1 MRPLLRRILPLFVVV
16 ALDAASSAAVLPVL
30 PFRLLELGAT
40 PLVLGLVLAAEA
52 LSQLVAAPWLGQ
64 LSDRFGRKPV
74 LLVSQAGALLS
85 LGLLAAAD
93 GVALVLAARVLLG
106 LTAAS
111 FVAAAAYAADNSA
124 AADRRQ
130 AIGIL
135 SAGLGLGGILG
146 PGLTAWL
153 AGASLTA
160 PVWAAFALSAT
171 SMLVTGLWVRDRH
184 GAGRLAG
191 DTAEDT
197 AVRARASLRSV
208 LAAPI
213 VRILLL
219 VLLCH
224 YLAYGLLSSQLA
236 VFLSDTFT
244 WNGHV
249 FGARELGYLL
259 AADGAL
265 NILAQLLL
273 LPWLGRRFGERGLIV
288 LVLSVLAVGYLLAG
302 GASSITMLA
311 LAVLCVSTGAA
322 LARPTFLTA
331 LSVHVPRQRQGV
343 VMGAF
348 QSLVAVTD
356 IMSPMLAGLIV
367 GQRLYGVWIGAVVA
381 ITLAGAGLARGRL
394 PLAEAAEG
402 VAEIAAS
409 GRMRQ

>member
-85 LGLLAAAD
+85 LALLAAAD

-124 AADRRQ
+124 VADRRQ

-153 AGASLTA
+153 AGSSLTA
-160 PVWAAFALSAT
+160 PVWAALALSAT
-171 SMLVTGLWVRDRH
+171 SMLVTGLWVREHRGADRLT
-184 GAGRLAG
+184 GDAAELA
-191 DTAEDT
+191 

-208 LAAPI
+208 LAAPT

-224 YLAYGLLSSQLA
+224 YLAYGLFSSQLA

-244 WNGHV
+244 WNGHA

-259 AADGAL
+259 AGDGAL
-265 NILAQLLL
+265 NVLAQLLL

-288 LVLSVLAVGYLLAG
+288 LVLSVLAAGYLLAG
-302 GASSITMLA
+302 GASSIGMLA

-322 LARPTFLTA
+322 LARPTFLAA
-331 LSVHVPRQRQGV
+331 LSVHVPRQRQGM

-367 GQRLYGVWIGAVVA
+367 GQRLYGVWIGAVVT
-381 ITLAGAGLARGRL
+381 ITLVGAGLARGRL

-402 VAEIAAS
+402 VAQTGAP